1 MDRLLLVV
9 SLFFLAVTLFLSGL
23 SFQMRD
29 MSLRVE
35 TTLYATYLFISG
47 IAVLVLIEII
57 HLTER
62 DIPQHLCT

>member
-29 MSLRVE
+29 MSLEVE
-35 TTLYATYLFISG
+35 TTLYAIYLFISG
-47 IAVLVLIEII
+47 IAVLVLEII
-57 HLTER
+57 HLTDR
-62 DIPQHLCT
+62 DIPQYLCT